1 MLSLNQNDV
10 SIIKIEC
17 FEKKKKN
24 LELAYCLCALTG
36 CH

>member
-17 FEKKKKN
+17 FEKKNKN
-24 LELAYCLCALTG
+24 LELAFCLCALTG
-36 CH
+36 TY